1 MIVKK
6 WFYEFEN
13 NCVSNSPT
21 NTYKYY
27 DSSMNTYSCVYSYSF
42 NKIEDKD
49 YNICRDNIDY
59 NDFLSW
65 WNNKLYDIIFNWFQ
79 LSRIYNSKKDYGI
92 QMYYIDFEE
101 TVNEILH
108 MKKNIINWL

>member
-59 NDFLSW
+59 NDFSV
-65 WNNKLYDIIFNWFQ
+65 DEIINYMISS
-79 LSRIYNSKKDYGI
+79 L
-92 QMYYIDFEE
+92 IDFNYPEYIIQKKIME
-101 TVNEILH
+101 FKCMILTL
-108 MKKNIINWL
+108 KKL